1 MLLPEVYSQ
10 PASVRGFVFEAESR
24 RPLQGATIVL
34 RSAGEIRRGT
44 VTDGDGYFI
53 LPRVGPGSYDLT
65 ASFVGFATYRDL
77 VTLGA
82 GEVLERN
89 IYLPESPGSLD
100 EVVIEEQ
107 LDTGFADVKAGLQ
120 SVAPTDVQRVPVPG
134 AGTDLA
140 GYLQTLP
147 GVVSQG
153 DRGGQL
159 FVRGG
164 SSDQNLALLDGVPI
178 YQPFHIVSFF
188 SAFPEDIIDHADIYT
203 AGFGAAYG
211 TRLSS
216 VMDVTARNGSK
227 QRFRGS
233 VSVAPFL
240 SGARIEGPLIPDRV
254 SVVLSARQSLV
265 EEVTPNFL
273 GQKLPYRFGDRF
285 GKIHAFL
292 GPRQSVSISFLDTD
306 DKGDIAGTLKTFD
319 GEFAP
324 DLPDDDPEVRWSN
337 RAVAARYS
345 MLPRGAP
352 LLIELGG
359 GHSRSE
365 NEIGASDNPE
375 RQATIE
381 SLEGYLKVTVFA
393 GTTELRAG
401 GQWRK
406 TDVEFALGGQFQN
419 LDSSAEDETESRVFL
434 ETVHGR
440 AAGALRINPGLALYN
455 TAGRPIRL
463 EPRLRLTASPSLPYG
478 AHTINA
484 AVGLYHQ
491 SVVGLNDERD
501 VGSIF
506 TVWVPAADS
515 LDLPSAIH
523 AVAGW
528 TGRFPNGFGAAAEV
542 FVKEFRELSVPEFS
556 AFPSFTTTLQ
566 SADGTALGAD
576 LRLDIR
582 GRPFVA
588 GSTFDGFVSYTFTDV
603 QYRTATL
610 SYNPSQHRKHQL
622 NVVAHTERNGVGFTI
637 QWQYGSGFP
646 FTESAG
652 FDEFQVL
659 GPTTDVTKE
668 PGITR
673 VLYDTPFRG
682 RQPAYERIDVWLDKE
697 VSLER
702 ARVTIRAGII
712 NLFNRD
718 NLFYFD
724 LFTLRRVDQMP
735 FIPSVGIKVEVL

>member
-1 MLLPEVYSQ
+1 MLHSDALSQ
-10 PASVRGFVFEAESR
+10 QASVRGFVFDAESR
-24 RPLQGATIVL
+24 RPLQGATVVL
-34 RSAGEIRRGT
+34 RSGGDIRRGT

-53 LPRVGPGSYDLT
+53 LPRVGPGSYNLT
-65 ASFVGFATYRDL
+65 ASFVGFASYRDRIAL
-77 VTLGA
+77 DA

-89 IYLPESPGSLD
+89 IFLTESPGSLE
-100 EVVIEEQ
+100 EVVIEDQ
-107 LDTGFADVKAGLQ
+107 LDAGFADVRAGLQ
-120 SVAPTDVQRVPVPG
+120 SVAPSDVQRVPVPG
-134 AGTDLA
+134 VGTDLA

-147 GVVSQG
+147 GIVSQG

-211 TRLSS
+211 TRVSS

-240 SGARIEGPLIPDRV
+240 SGARIEGPIVPNRI

-265 EEVTPNFL
+265 EEITPNFL

-292 GPRQSVSISFLDTD
+292 GPRQSASISFLDTD

-319 GEFAP
+319 GEFVP
-324 DLPDDDPEVRWSN
+324 NLSEKNREVSWSN
-337 RAVAARYS
+337 RAVAAKYS

-359 GHSRSE
+359 GRSRSE
-365 NEIGASDNPE
+365 NEIGPADNPE

-381 SLEGYLKVTVFA
+381 SLEGYLNVTIFA
-393 GTTELRAG
+393 GAAELRAG
-401 GQWRK
+401 GRWRK
-406 TDVEFALGGQFQN
+406 TDLAFELGGQFQN
-419 LDSSAEDETESRVFL
+419 LDSSAKDETETRVFL
-434 ETVHGR
+434 ESVHGQPSNV
-440 AAGALRINPGLALYN
+440 LRVNPGLALYA
-455 TAGRPIRL
+455 TSGRSVRL
-463 EPRLRLTASPSLPYG
+463 EPRLRLTASPSLPHG
-478 AHTINA
+478 THTINA

-501 VGSIF
+501 VGNIF

-515 LDLPSAIH
+515 LDLPSAVH
-523 AVAGW
+523 AVVGW
-528 TGRFPNGFGAAAEV
+528 TGRFPNGFRVAGEV
-542 FVKEFRELSVPEFS
+542 FVKEFRDLSVPEFS
-556 AFPSFTTTLQ
+556 AFPSFTTSLQ

-576 LRLDIR
+576 LRLEIS

-588 GSTFDGFVSYTFTDV
+588 GSTFDGFVSYTFTNV
-603 QYRTATL
+603 EYRTATL
-610 SYNPSQHRKHQL
+610 NYNPSQHRKHQL
-622 NVVAHTERNGVGFTI
+622 NVVAHAERNGVGFTV
-637 QWQYGSGFP
+637 QWQYGTGFP

-652 FDEFQVL
+652 FDKFQVL
-659 GPTTDVTKE
+659 TPTTDVAKE

-697 VSLER
+697 VAFER

-735 FIPSVGIKVEVL
+735 LIPSVGIKVEVL